1 MSPSKF
7 QYFITPVLTCV
18 LPGLGLFSLGKRR
31 LDPSLRHLSG
41 RSQKNRGTQGY
52 ALGAQEARGINWN
65 RRDSGWRW
73 ESCPLC
79 EDVKHWNRFPLSEL
93 LVIKVDTGVGNLV

>member
-7 QYFITPVLTCV
+7 QYFITPMLMCV

-31 LDPSLRHLSG
+31 LDPSLCHLSG
-41 RSQKNRGTQGY
+41 HSQENRGTQGS

-65 RRDSGWRW
+65 RRDSGHGRAARCVRAV
-73 ESCPLC
+73 E
-79 EDVKHWNRFPLSEL
+79 HWNRLPTE
-93 LVIKVDTGVGNLV
+93 VR